1 MTRKERA
8 FKDLY
13 KVGTAFVYTE
23 ELYEKLSKYYEI
35 EQVKGNIYR
44 TVAERGKND

>member
-8 FKDLY
+8 FKNLY
-13 KVGTAFVYTE
+13 KVGTVFAYTE
-23 ELYEKLSKYYEI
+23 ELYEELSKYYEI

-44 TVAERGKND
+44 TVAERNEND

>member
-1 MTRKERA
+1 MTRRERA

-13 KVGTAFVYTE
+13 KVGTVFVYTK

-35 EQVKGNIYR
+35 EQVKGDIYK
-44 TVAERGKND
+44 TVAEKR

>member
-8 FKDLY
+8 FKELY
-13 KVGTAFVYTE
+13 KVGMVFAYTE

-35 EQVKGNIYR
+35 KQVKGDIYR
-44 TVAERGKND
+44 IVAEKR

>member
-1 MTRKERA
+1 MKRKERA

-13 KVGTAFVYTE
+13 KVGMVFAYTE

-35 EQVKGNIYR
+35 KQVKGNIYR
-44 TVAERGKND
+44 IVAEKR